1 MIAKTNEE
9 TDTNGTGDTDDTA
22 LQSVLAKVVKK
33 IVAKGKERGYVTY
46 DEMNK
51 LLPAGEFTSEQID
64 ETMVMLSD
72 IGINVVE
79 DESDTDEE
87 TPSAPAATEGGK
99 TAAGNLATTDLG
111 RTDDPVRMYLR
122 EMGSVE
128 LLSREGEIAIAKRIE
143 AGRGMMIGGICE
155 SPLTIQAI

>member
-79 DESDTDEE
+79 DESD
-87 TPSAPAATEGGK
+87 
-99 TAAGNLATTDLG
+99 
-111 RTDDPVRMYLR
+111 
-122 EMGSVE
+122 
-128 LLSREGEIAIAKRIE
+128 
-143 AGRGMMIGGICE
+143 
-155 SPLTIQAI
+155 